1 MDMEVAKQL
10 EAEGR
15 KLTRAEKAGMTE
27 TEWKAAIRFDSTD
40 WGWVIM
46 SIGMAIGA
54 GIVFLPVQVG
64 LVGIW
69 VFLLTSIIGY
79 PAMYLFQKLF
89 INTLAAAPKAEDYP
103 SIIGGYLG
111 KNWGFFLGIL
121 YFIMLVIWVF
131 VYSTAI
137 TNDSASFLHTFG
149 VTETVL
155 STNPFYGLAIV
166 CLLVALASQGEKIL
180 FKLSTG
186 MVLVKIG
193 IIAVMGVI
201 MIQHWDFNN
210 IGAFPDLG
218 YLIKETIVMLPFTIT
233 SILFLQSLSP
243 MVISYRAHNKSIEV
257 AKYKALRAMNIAFGI
272 LFVVVFFYAVSF
284 NLAMGH
290 DQAVMAY
297 SQNISSLAMAAQGFD
312 GAMVKYMSL
321 ILNIFA
327 VMTAFFSVFM
337 GFREACHGIALNC
350 LRRMLPEERIN
361 KGVVKYGILIFAILV
376 AWGAIVLNAPV
387 LSFTSICS
395 PIFGLV
401 GCLIPAYLVYK
412 VTMLAQYKNFSLKLI
427 ILAGILLI
435 LSPFLAFA

>member
-1 MDMEVAKQL
+1 MATT
-10 EAEGR
+10 
-15 KLTRAEKAGMTE
+15 KLTHAQKAGMTE
-27 TEWKAAIRFDSTD
+27 AEWKEAIKFDGTD

-64 LVGIW
+64 IAGIW
-69 VFLLTSIIGY
+69 IYLLSSVIGY

-89 INTLAAAPKAEDYP
+89 INTLAAAEKAEDYP
-103 SIIGGYLG
+103 SIIAGYLG
-111 KNWGFFLGIL
+111 KNWGFFLGVL

-149 VTETVL
+149 VTDTVL
-155 STNPFYGLAIV
+155 SDNPFYGLAII
-166 CLLVALASQGEKIL
+166 CILVALASRGEKLL

-186 MVLVKIG
+186 MVLTKIG
-193 IIAVMGVI
+193 VIAVLGVI
-201 MIQHWDFNN
+201 MVQHWDLANF
-210 IGAFPDLG
+210 GSFPDFE
-218 YLIKETIVMLPFTIT
+218 YLIKQTIIMLPFTLT
-233 SILFLQSLSP
+233 SILFIQSLSP

-257 AKYKALRAMNIAFGI
+257 ARYKAIRAMNIAFGI
-272 LFVVVFFYAVSF
+272 LFVVVFFYAISF

-290 DQAVMAY
+290 DQAVEAY
-297 SQNISSLAMAAQGFD
+297 SKNISSLAMAAQGFE
-312 GAMVKYMSL
+312 GNSVRIMSL

-327 VMTAFFSVFM
+327 VMTAYFSVFL

-350 LRRMLPEERIN
+350 LRRMMPEERIN
-361 KGVVKYGILIFAILV
+361 KGALKFGILIFAVLV
-376 AWGAIVLNAPV
+376 SWGAIVLNAPV

-412 VTMLAQYKNFSLKLI
+412 VPMLHQFKDLSLKI
-427 ILAGILLI
+427 IIFTGLLLVRSWHFRKKERMIL
-435 LSPFLAFA
+435 

>member
-1 MDMEVAKQL
+1 MATT
-10 EAEGR
+10 
-15 KLTRAEKAGMTE
+15 KLTHAQKAGMTE
-27 TEWKAAIRFDSTD
+27 TEWKEAIKFDGTD

-64 LVGIW
+64 IAGIW
-69 VFLLTSIIGY
+69 IYLLSSVIGY

-89 INTLAAAPKAEDYP
+89 INTLAAAEKAEDYP
-103 SIIGGYLG
+103 SIIAGYLG
-111 KNWGFFLGIL
+111 KNWGFFLGVL

-149 VTETVL
+149 VTDTVL
-155 STNPFYGLAIV
+155 SDNPFYGLAII
-166 CLLVALASQGEKIL
+166 CILVALASRGEKLL

-186 MVLVKIG
+186 MVLTKIG
-193 IIAVMGVI
+193 VIAVLGVI
-201 MIQHWDFNN
+201 MVQHWDLANF
-210 IGAFPDLG
+210 GSFPDFE
-218 YLIKETIVMLPFTIT
+218 YLIKQTIIMLPFTLT
-233 SILFLQSLSP
+233 SILFIQSLSP

-257 AKYKALRAMNIAFGI
+257 ARYKAIRAMNIAFGI
-272 LFVVVFFYAVSF
+272 LFVVVFFYAISF

-290 DQAVMAY
+290 DQAVEAY
-297 SQNISSLAMAAQGFD
+297 SKNISSLAMAAQGFE
-312 GAMVKYMSL
+312 GNSVRIMSL

-327 VMTAFFSVFM
+327 VMTAYFSVFL

-350 LRRMLPEERIN
+350 LRRMMPEERIN
-361 KGVVKYGILIFAILV
+361 KGALKFGILIFAVLV
-376 AWGAIVLNAPV
+376 SWGAIVLNAPV

-412 VTMLAQYKNFSLKLI
+412 VPMLHQFKDLSLKI
-427 ILAGILLI
+427 IIFTGLLLVI
-435 LSPFLAFA
+435 SPFLAFS

>member
-69 VFLLTSIIGY
+69 VLLLSSIIGY

>member
-69 VFLLTSIIGY
+69 VLLLSSIIGY

-412 VTMLAQYKNFSLKLI
+412 VPMLAQYKNFSLKLI

>member
-1 MDMEVAKQL
+1 MA
-10 EAEGR
+10 AT
-15 KLTRAEKAGMTE
+15 KLTHAQKAGMTE
-27 TEWKAAIRFDSTD
+27 AEWKEAIKFDGTD

-64 LVGIW
+64 IAGIW
-69 VFLLTSIIGY
+69 IYLLSSVIGY

-89 INTLAAAPKAEDYP
+89 INTLAAAEKAEDYP
-103 SIIGGYLG
+103 SIIAGYLG
-111 KNWGFFLGIL
+111 KNWGFFLGVL

-149 VTETVL
+149 VTDTVL
-155 STNPFYGLAIV
+155 SDNPFYGLAII
-166 CLLVALASQGEKIL
+166 CILVALASRGEKLL

-186 MVLVKIG
+186 MVLTKIG
-193 IIAVMGVI
+193 VIAILGVI
-201 MIQHWDFNN
+201 MVQHWDLANF
-210 IGAFPDLG
+210 GSFPDFE
-218 YLIKETIVMLPFTIT
+218 YLIKQTIIMLPFTLT
-233 SILFLQSLSP
+233 SILFIQSLSP

-257 AKYKALRAMNIAFGI
+257 ARYKAIRAMNIAFGI
-272 LFVVVFFYAVSF
+272 LFVVVFFYAISF

-290 DQAVMAY
+290 DQAVEAY
-297 SQNISSLAMAAQGFD
+297 SKNISSLAMAAQGFE
-312 GAMVKYMSL
+312 GNSVRIMSL
-321 ILNIFA
+321 VLNIFA
-327 VMTAFFSVFM
+327 VMTAYFSVFL

-350 LRRMLPEERIN
+350 LRRMMPEERIN
-361 KGVVKYGILIFAILV
+361 KGALKFGILIFAVLV
-376 AWGAIVLNAPV
+376 SWGAIVLNAPV

-412 VTMLAQYKNFSLKLI
+412 VPMLHQFKDLSLKI
-427 ILAGILLI
+427 IIFTGLLLVI
-435 LSPFLAFA
+435 SPFLAFS

>member
-1 MDMEVAKQL
+1 MATT
-10 EAEGR
+10 
-15 KLTRAEKAGMTE
+15 KLTHAQKAGMTE
-27 TEWKAAIRFDSTD
+27 TEWKEAIKFDGTD

-64 LVGIW
+64 IAGIW
-69 VFLLTSIIGY
+69 IYLLSSVIGY

-89 INTLAAAPKAEDYP
+89 INTLAAAEKAEDYP
-103 SIIGGYLG
+103 SIIAGYLG
-111 KNWGFFLGIL
+111 KNWGFFLGVL

-149 VTETVL
+149 VTDTVL
-155 STNPFYGLAIV
+155 SDNPFYGLAII
-166 CLLVALASQGEKIL
+166 CILVALASRGEKLL

-186 MVLVKIG
+186 MVLTKIG
-193 IIAVMGVI
+193 VIAVLGVI
-201 MIQHWDFNN
+201 MVQHWDLANF
-210 IGAFPDLG
+210 GSFPDFE
-218 YLIKETIVMLPFTIT
+218 YLIKQTIIMLPFTLT
-233 SILFLQSLSP
+233 SILFIQSLSP

-257 AKYKALRAMNIAFGI
+257 ARYKAIRAMNIAFGI
-272 LFVVVFFYAVSF
+272 LFVVVFFYAISF

-290 DQAVMAY
+290 DQAVEAY
-297 SQNISSLAMAAQGFD
+297 SKNISSLAMAAQGFE
-312 GAMVKYMSL
+312 GNSVRIMSL
-321 ILNIFA
+321 VLNIFA
-327 VMTAFFSVFM
+327 VMTAYFSVFL

-350 LRRMLPEERIN
+350 LRRMMPEERIN
-361 KGVVKYGILIFAILV
+361 KGALKFGILIFAVLV
-376 AWGAIVLNAPV
+376 SWGAIVLNAPV

-412 VTMLAQYKNFSLKLI
+412 VPMLHQFKDLSLKI
-427 ILAGILLI
+427 IIFTGILLVI
-435 LSPFLAFA
+435 SPFLAFS

>member
-1 MDMEVAKQL
+1 MATT
-10 EAEGR
+10 
-15 KLTRAEKAGMTE
+15 KLTHAQKAGMTE
-27 TEWKAAIRFDSTD
+27 AEWKEAIKFDGTD

-64 LVGIW
+64 IAGIW
-69 VFLLTSIIGY
+69 IYLLSSVIGY

-89 INTLAAAPKAEDYP
+89 INTLAAAEKAEDYP
-103 SIIGGYLG
+103 SIIAGYLG
-111 KNWGFFLGIL
+111 KNWGFFLGVL

-149 VTETVL
+149 VTDTVL
-155 STNPFYGLAIV
+155 SDNPFYGLAII
-166 CLLVALASQGEKIL
+166 CILVALASRGEKLL

-186 MVLVKIG
+186 MVLTKIG
-193 IIAVMGVI
+193 VIAILGVI
-201 MIQHWDFNN
+201 MVQHWDLANF
-210 IGAFPDLG
+210 GSFPDFE
-218 YLIKETIVMLPFTIT
+218 YLIKQTIIMLPFTLT
-233 SILFLQSLSP
+233 SILFIQSLSP

-257 AKYKALRAMNIAFGI
+257 ARYKAIRAMNIAFGI
-272 LFVVVFFYAVSF
+272 LFVVVFFYAISF

-290 DQAVMAY
+290 DQAVEAY
-297 SQNISSLAMAAQGFD
+297 SKNISSLAMAAQGFE
-312 GAMVKYMSL
+312 GNSVRIMSL

-327 VMTAFFSVFM
+327 VMTAYFSVFL

-350 LRRMLPEERIN
+350 LRRMMPEERIN
-361 KGVVKYGILIFAILV
+361 KGALKFGILIFAVLV
-376 AWGAIVLNAPV
+376 SWGAIVLNAPV

-401 GCLIPAYLVYK
+401 GCLIPAYCCLIPAYLVYK
-412 VTMLAQYKNFSLKLI
+412 VPMLHQFKDLSLKI
-427 ILAGILLI
+427 IIFTGLLLVI
-435 LSPFLAFA
+435 SPFLAFS

>member
-1 MDMEVAKQL
+1 MATT
-10 EAEGR
+10 
-15 KLTRAEKAGMTE
+15 KLTHAQKAGMTE
-27 TEWKAAIRFDSTD
+27 AEWKEAIKFDGTD

-64 LVGIW
+64 IAGIW
-69 VFLLTSIIGY
+69 IYLLSSVIGY

-89 INTLAAAPKAEDYP
+89 INTLAAAEKAEDYP
-103 SIIGGYLG
+103 SIIAGYLG
-111 KNWGFFLGIL
+111 KNWGFFLGVL

-149 VTETVL
+149 VTDTVL
-155 STNPFYGLAIV
+155 SDNPFYGLAII
-166 CLLVALASQGEKIL
+166 CILVALASRGEKLL

-186 MVLVKIG
+186 MVLTKIG
-193 IIAVMGVI
+193 VIAILGVI
-201 MIQHWDFNN
+201 MVQHWDLANF
-210 IGAFPDLG
+210 GSFPDFE
-218 YLIKETIVMLPFTIT
+218 YLIKQTIIMLPFTLT
-233 SILFLQSLSP
+233 SILFIQSLSP

-257 AKYKALRAMNIAFGI
+257 ARYKAIRAMNIAFGI
-272 LFVVVFFYAVSF
+272 LFVVVFFYAISF

-290 DQAVMAY
+290 DQAVEAY
-297 SQNISSLAMAAQGFD
+297 SKNISSLAMAAQGFE
-312 GAMVKYMSL
+312 GNSVRIMSL

-327 VMTAFFSVFM
+327 VMTAYFSVFL

-350 LRRMLPEERIN
+350 LRRMMPEERIN
-361 KGVVKYGILIFAILV
+361 KGALKFGILIFAVLV
-376 AWGAIVLNAPV
+376 SWGAIVLNAPV

-412 VTMLAQYKNFSLKLI
+412 VPMLHQFKDISLKI
-427 ILAGILLI
+427 IIFTGLLLVI
-435 LSPFLAFA
+435 SPFLAFS